1 VTEVAGKTAVITGAA
16 SGIGYGLAC
25 QALARGMQVVMSDID
40 EADLQ
45 RALREATDRF
55 GDHAAAVVADVTG
68 AADVARLKEEAEERF
83 GPTFLLVN
91 NAGVTVGSQRAWE
104 VPIEDWRWL
113 LDVNLWGVIHGL
125 SVFVPDMVARDSG
138 YVVNTASMAGLLA
151 PDSMA
156 PYVATKHAIVGI
168 SESLFR
174 DLEVAGSNVGVSV
187 LCAGPVETRLFDAAR
202 NRQPRY
208 GSAPAESVL
217 STLEPPDRM
226 GAEEAGKIVFDAI
239 AEDQFWIL
247 THPGLYADAIRGR
260 GNGAASQANPDELSA
275 DPWVMSLDHPATD

>member
-25 QALARGMQVVMSDID
+25 QALARGMHVVMADID
-40 EADLQ
+40 EEDLQ
-45 RALREATDRF
+45 RALREVIDRF
-55 GDHAAAVVADVTG
+55 GDHAAAVVADVTR

-91 NAGVTVGSQRAWE
+91 NAGVTVRSQRAWE

-125 SVFVPDMVARDSG
+125 SLFVPDMVARDSG

-156 PYVATKHAIVGI
+156 PYVATKHAIIGI

-174 DLEVAGSNVGVSV
+174 DLEVVGSNVRVSV

-208 GSAPAESVL
+208 GASPAELEL
-217 STLEPPDRM
+217 STLKLPDRM
-226 GAEEAGKIVFDAI
+226 RAEEAGNIVFDAI

-247 THPGLYADAIRGR
+247 THPGLYADAIRQR
-260 GNGAASQANPDELSA
+260 GDGVAEQTNPDERSA
-275 DPWVMSLDHPATD
+275 DPWLTSLQHLSGE

>member
-1 VTEVAGKTAVITGAA
+1 VTAVLGKTAVITGAA
-16 SGIGYGLAC
+16 SGIGFGLAC
-25 QALARGMQVVMSDID
+25 QALARGMHVVMSDID
-40 EADLQ
+40 EDGLQ

-55 GDHAAAVVADVTG
+55 GTHAAAVVADVTA
-68 AADVARLKEEAEERF
+68 AADVARLKEAAEERF

-91 NAGVTVGSQRAWE
+91 NAGVTVGPHRAWE

-138 YVVNTASMAGLLA
+138 YVVNTASIAGLLA
-151 PDSMA
+151 PESMA
-156 PYVATKHAIVGI
+156 PYVATKHAIIGI

-174 DLEVAGSNVGVSV
+174 DLEVAGSTVRVSV

-208 GSAPAESVL
+208 GSSPVESVL
-217 STLEPPDRM
+217 STLNLPDRM
-226 GAEEAGKIVFDAI
+226 GAEEAGNIVFDAI

-247 THPGLYADAIRGR
+247 THPGLYADAIRER
-260 GNGAASQANPDELSA
+260 GNGAASQADPDERSA
-275 DPWVMSLDHPATD
+275 DPWLRSLQTLTGE